1 MLGVTSGS
9 STAEPSVALHC
20 AKCEAVYRIGYDAFA
35 LTSEEM
41 AGMMPSLNG
50 KLQSELMI
58 GRIETKDIELL
69 QQNRNSILRL
79 GPLRGWTCMQC
90 RHNNLWSP
98 IPCSPVAVT
107 EAKAENQSACS
118 PVAVTEAKA
127 ENQSACSPAAVTEA
141 KAENQ
146 SACSPAAVTEAKA
159 GNQSRWWVE
168 PVSEVGFVLV
178 IYPFLYY
185 FRAHGYYGEQA
196 WSFCLL
202 VLGLMI
208 VRAIQMLFAGGN

>member
-118 PVAVTEAKA
+118 P
-127 ENQSACSPAAVTEA
+127 
-141 KAENQ
+141 
-146 SACSPAAVTEAKA
+146 AAVTEAKA

-208 VRAIQMLFAGGN
+208 VRAIQRLFAGGN